1 MAVIIREKRI
11 IGGKEYPDIKVY
23 KSDKDKFVTREAREK
38 AEKLDKYLHEN
49 MKEIENLIKKEN
61 IISLKGKPGVIKLW
75 YEIGKRLSFV
85 YDEKTIQPE
94 DRKYVWRALY
104 DHAGELVPGTPKI
117 RANERWWSSHFFYC
131 YQIGLFPWSFVKAAG
146 NWTAWVEFLDSQ
158 RIRQDERIVK
168 WLGSKAKKVRGGK
181 QDWLRK
187 LTKSVRHAFM
197 NRDTTIL
204 TRDELHEELNKIFA
218 ETYANNEK

>member
-11 IGGKEYPDIKVY
+11 IGGKEYIDVKVY
-23 KSDKDKFVTREAREK
+23 KSDRFVTREAREK
-38 AEKLDKYLHEN
+38 AERLDKYLHEK
-49 MKEIENLIKKEN
+49 MKEIENLMKKEN
-61 IISLKGKPGVIKLW
+61 LISLKGKPGVIRLW
-75 YEIGKRLSFV
+75 FEVGRRLSFV
-85 YDEKTIQPE
+85 YDEKFIQSE

-104 DHAGELVPGTPKI
+104 DHAGEFVPGTPKV

-158 RIRQDERIVK
+158 RIRQDERIVE
-168 WLGSKAKKVRGGK
+168 WLGIKSQKVVGGK

-187 LTKSVRHAFM
+187 LTKAVRHALM
-197 NRDTTIL
+197 NRDSTVL
-204 TRDELHEELNKIFA
+204 TNNELYEELNKIF
-218 ETYANNEK
+218 EDTYTSDEK

>member
-1 MAVIIREKRI
+1 MAVIIKEKRI
-11 IGGKEYPDIKVY
+11 IGGKEYKDIKVY
-23 KSDKDKFVTREAREK
+23 KLDKGKFVTREVKENAQ
-38 AEKLDKYLHEN
+38 KLDKYLHEK
-49 MKEIENLIKKEN
+49 MKEIENLIKKKN
-61 IISLKGKPGVIKLW
+61 IISLKGKPGVIRLW

-85 YDEKTIQPE
+85 YDEKIIQPE

-104 DHAGELVPGTPKI
+104 DHAGELIPGAPKI

-158 RIRQDERIVK
+158 RIRRDERIVK
-168 WLGSKAKKVRGGK
+168 WLGSEAKKVQAGK

-187 LTKSVRHAFM
+187 LTQSVRHAFM
-197 NRDTTIL
+197 NRNTMRLTT
-204 TRDELHEELNKIFA
+204 DELHEELNEIFA